1 MSNNNRNSTL
11 HKLFYPQSVALIGAS
26 ERSPWSHMI
35 AGNLKAYAY
44 PGKVYAVN
52 KRAAPAH
59 GMEAVAS
66 CHELPEVPDAAFIFV
81 PVEAV
86 IEAVQDAAAA
96 GIKGAV
102 LLTSGF
108 AEVGDE
114 GSALQERLVEI
125 AQRYDML
132 ILGPNCLGYAN
143 LPARTPLTPIPPML
157 PILPGSISLVSQSG
171 ATNSEIV
178 EFAHQS
184 NVGLNLFIATGN
196 EAMVDIAACVD
207 FLVDDENTKV
217 VMVFAEA
224 IRDTA
229 TFSHAARRALQKK
242 KPIVILKVGASELTA
257 KVAAAHTGS
266 LVGDDKVFD
275 MACRQLG
282 VIRVNSIEELVNTS
296 ALLAY
301 TGPLEQNGVG
311 IVSISGGACTLF
323 ADRAETH
330 GVELPA
336 FSEQTQSKLHEMLPS
351 LPATMNPLDI
361 TGAAIRDGSLFSR
374 SLQIIG
380 DDPSIGF
387 VGCIYNLPWRDN
399 LNSDHLRQQLAEVGA
414 GLATLKQ
421 PGCLI
426 VQTGKPITHVS
437 RDFLASS
444 GIPAVFGGLEDL
456 TQALGRAS
464 WWSNLVRQQDT
475 QPSASVAKVVVDS
488 VRPQGERAV
497 LDYLA
502 SKQVPVIPAR
512 TVTNR
517 EEAIAFYQTLN
528 VPVAMKIASTD
539 IAHKTDVGGVKLN
552 VDGADAVGD
561 AFDTILA
568 SVKSH
573 APQARIDGV
582 LISPMRDAGIEIL
595 VGTANDPQ
603 WGPVLAVGL
612 GGVWV
617 EVLADTQLSLLPV
630 SPGQV
635 RQMLLELR
643 AAKLLQGYR
652 GTPAV
657 DLERLSEVI
666 ASIGNAALAL
676 GPELETLEVNPLR
689 VRASEVEALDGLT
702 IWKEN
707 GEKQ

>member
-1 MSNNNRNSTL
+1 MNKNDRNTIM
-11 HKLFYPQSVALIGAS
+11 HRLFYPQSIALIGAS

-35 AGNLKAYAY
+35 AGNLKAYSF

-52 KRAAPAH
+52 KRAAAAH
-59 GMEAVAS
+59 GLEAVAS
-66 CHELPEVPDAAFIFV
+66 CSELPEVPDVAFIFV
-81 PVEAV
+81 PVEAAL
-86 IEAVQDAAAA
+86 EAVEDAAVA

-108 AEVGDE
+108 AETGEE
-114 GSALQERLVEI
+114 GAALQERLMEI
-125 AQRYDML
+125 ALRHDML

-143 LPARTPLTPIPPML
+143 LSARTPLTPIPPML
-157 PILPGSISLVSQSG
+157 PILPGTISLVSQSG

-178 EFAHQS
+178 EFAHQN

-207 FLVDDENTKV
+207 FLIDDDNTKV

-224 IRDTA
+224 IRDTK
-229 TFSHAARRALQKK
+229 TFSQAARRALQKK
-242 KPIVILKVGASELTA
+242 KPIVILKVGTSELTA

-275 MACRQLG
+275 AACHQLG

-301 TGPLEQNGVG
+301 TGPLEKPGVG

-330 GVELPA
+330 GVELPE
-336 FSEQTQSKLHEMLPS
+336 FSAQTQAKLREMLPS

-361 TGAAIRDGSLFSR
+361 TGAAIRDGSLFTQ
-374 SLQIIG
+374 SLQILG

-387 VGCIYNLPWRDN
+387 IGCIYNLPWKDN
-399 LNSDHLRQQLAEVGA
+399 HATDHLRQQLCDVGA
-414 GLATLKQ
+414 GLATIKQ
-421 PGCLI
+421 PGCLV
-426 VQTGKPITHVS
+426 VQTGKPVTQLS
-437 RDFLASS
+437 RDCLSS
-444 GIPAVFGGLEDL
+444 ANIPAVFGGIEDL
-456 TQALGRAS
+456 CLALGRAV
-464 WWSNLVRQQDT
+464 WWSSQVN
-475 QPSASVAKVVVDS
+475 AKAAYEAPALPALDNVK
-488 VRPQGERAV
+488 PQGERAV

-502 SKQVPVIPAR
+502 SKGVPVIPAQ
-512 TVTNR
+512 TVKNR
-517 EEAIAFYQTLN
+517 EDAIAFYQSLN
-528 VPVAMKIASTD
+528 VPVAMKIASPD
-539 IAHKTDVGGVKLN
+539 IAHKTDVGGVKLG
-552 VDGADAVGD
+552 VDGASGVGD
-561 AFDTILA
+561 AFDTIMS

-573 APQARIDGV
+573 VPHAQIDGV
-582 LISPMRDAGIEIL
+582 LVSPMRGSGVEVL

-617 EVLADTQLSLLPV
+617 EVLTDTQLSLLPV
-630 SPGQV
+630 TPTRV
-635 RQMLLELR
+635 REMLLNLR

-652 GTPAV
+652 GTPVV

-666 ASIGNAALAL
+666 ARIGDAALSL
-676 GPELETLEVNPLR
+676 GPQLETLEVNPLW
-689 VRASEVEALDGLT
+689 VCSSEIEALDGLT
-702 IWKEN
+702 IWK
-707 GEKQ
+707 QD

>member
-1 MSNNNRNSTL
+1 MNNNNRNNTF
-11 HKLFYPQSVALIGAS
+11 HRLFYPQSIALVGAS

-35 AGNLKAYAY
+35 AGNLKTYAY
-44 PGKVYAVN
+44 PGKVYVVN
-52 KRAAPAH
+52 KRGAPAH

-66 CHELPEVPDAAFIFV
+66 CRELPEVPDAAFIFV
-81 PVEAV
+81 PLEAV
-86 IEAVQDAAAA
+86 LEAVEDAAAA

-108 AEVGDE
+108 AETGAE
-114 GSALQERLVEI
+114 GTALQERLVEI
-125 AQRYDML
+125 ARRHDML

-143 LPARTPLTPIPPML
+143 LPARTPLTPIPPLL

-224 IRDTA
+224 IRDTE
-229 TFSHAARRALQKK
+229 TFSRAARRALQKK
-242 KPIVILKVGASELTA
+242 KPIVILKVGTSELTA
-257 KVAAAHTGS
+257 RVAAAHTGS

-301 TGPLEQNGVG
+301 TGPLQKPGVG

-323 ADRAETH
+323 ADRADSH
-330 GVELPA
+330 GVDLPELSA
-336 FSEQTQSKLHEMLPS
+336 LAQVRLREMLPS

-361 TGAAIRDGSLFSR
+361 TGAAIRDGSLFTR
-374 SLQIIG
+374 SLQILG
-380 DDPSIGF
+380 DEPDIGF
-387 VGCIYNLPWRDN
+387 VGCIYNLPWNDN
-399 LNSDHLRQQLAEVGA
+399 LATDHLRQQLSEVGT
-414 GLATLKQ
+414 GLAALKQ
-421 PGCLI
+421 PGCLV
-426 VQTGKPITHVS
+426 VQTGKPINQLS
-437 RDFLASS
+437 RDFLQAA

-456 TQALGRAS
+456 IQALGRAT
-464 WWSNLVRQQDT
+464 WWSRLVNAETAVEATALPAPDT
-475 QPSASVAKVVVDS
+475 

-502 SKQVPVIPAR
+502 GKGVPVVPAQ

-517 EEAIAFYQTLN
+517 DEAISVYQSLK
-528 VPVAMKIASTD
+528 VPVALKIASPD
-539 IAHKTDVGGVKLN
+539 LAHKTDVGGVKLN
-552 VDGADAVGD
+552 IDGEVAVGD
-561 AFDTILA
+561 AFDAIIA
-568 SVKSH
+568 AVKHH

-582 LISPMRDAGIEIL
+582 LISPMRGAGVEIL
-595 VGTANDPQ
+595 VGTASDPQ

-617 EVLADTQLSLLPV
+617 EVLADTQLALLPV
-630 SPGQV
+630 TPARV
-635 RQMLLELR
+635 REMLSNLR

-652 GTPAV
+652 GTPSV
-657 DLERLSEVI
+657 NLERLSEVI
-666 ASIGNAALAL
+666 ARIGDAALAL
-676 GPELETLEVNPLR
+676 GPQLETLEVNPLW
-689 VRASEVEALDGLT
+689 VRGSEIEALDGLT
-702 IWKEN
+702 IWKQN
-707 GEKQ
+707 